1 MKKFLLSAFAMLL
14 ALTAGAQNFTV
25 EKSLNPQGVQAPAF
39 GAFKAPAKANL
50 AANQRLVGYF
60 DTDDCDNYVGVPRFT
75 GSNKVAIELTAD
87 DLAPYYGKKIAG
99 VRFNLGQGETSTG
112 VFVQNLTL
120 ENGQIV
126 DMADVATSDK
136 SVTSAAGATN
146 TGEWH
151 EVMFDNKVE
160 LSSSFQELFVGF
172 NYKQTSSNYPIG
184 VNSKVD
190 GPFFMYANI
199 PSSQGGKGAAWYQFQ
214 SGGMGL
220 AIQLIVEGE
229 FGQNNVQPLD
239 FGNVMVA
246 KGKTKN
252 VAVKFR
258 NLGSKFTSI
267 DYTISLDGKAGAEQH
282 LDFGKDYG
290 VAGTHTIE
298 VPFAAASELGKNA
311 VTLTVTKVNGAE
323 NACAIK
329 TATGTLYT
337 VEKEFVKRSVVEQ
350 YTGTTCGFCPMGH
363 VAMHNMQEL
372 YGDQFVGIAMHQY
385 DPYDPMYNDFYNLGF
400 EGAPSCKVNRN
411 GAAMNPYSDMPKAFK
426 ASLEEMPL
434 VDVTVEGAFSEDTA
448 YVYAKASVESMISG
462 DYEIAYMLIAD
473 NLSGTTSKWKQHN
486 YLTQGA
492 RNNPYK
498 SKSSMPEDLQFLWD
512 EPSSYAATYNDVLI
526 ASSYVSSKN
535 KATLPSLVANGTV
548 NSYYTLTMPTKKALK
563 NTIRSCGNEVYVIA
577 MVLDKKTGAIVNA
590 RKAKVAD
597 FGTTGIEN
605 VNNSSEATVVARY
618 NVNGVQIAAPVKG
631 INIVKMSDGTTH
643 KVLVK

>member
-60 DTDDCDNYVGVPRFT
+60 DTDDCDNYVGIPSYI
-75 GSNKVAIELTAD
+75 GNNKVAIELTAD

-99 VRFNLGQGETSTG
+99 VRFNLGQGNTANG

-126 DMADVATSDK
+126 DMTEIASSDK

-160 LSSSFQELFVGF
+160 LSSSFQNLFVGF

-190 GPFFMYANI
+190 GPFFVYANI
-199 PSSQGGKGAAWYQFQ
+199 PASQGGNGAAWYQFQ

-220 AIQLIVEGE
+220 AIQLIVEGD
-229 FGQNNVQPLD
+229 FAPNAVQPLD
-239 FGNVMVA
+239 FGNMVIE

-290 VAGTHTIE
+290 VGGTHTVEI
-298 VPFAAASELGKNA
+298 PFAADSKIGTST
-311 VTLTVTKVNGAE
+311 VTLTITKVNGVE
-323 NACAIK
+323 NANATK

-337 VEKEFVKRSVVEQ
+337 VEREFVKRSVVEEG
-350 YTGTTCGFCPMGH
+350 TGTDCGYCPRGH
-363 VAMHNMQEL
+363 VAMHNMHNL
-372 YGDQFVGIAMHQY
+372 YGDQFIGIALHQRSST
-385 DPYDPMYNDFYNLGF
+385 DPMYNVSYNLGF
-400 EGAPSCKVNRN
+400 TSFPQCMVNRSN
-411 GAAMNPYSDMPKAFK
+411 NFWDPYEQMPAVLK
-426 ASLEEMPL
+426 ASLNETALAE
-434 VDVTVEGAFSEDTA
+434 VTVAGTFAEEDTKVNA
-448 YVYAKASVESMISG
+448 TASVESLVAG
-462 DYEIAYMLIAD
+462 DYNLAFMLTAD
-473 NLSGTTSKWKQHN
+473 GLTGKTNSWKQQN
-486 YLTQGA
+486 YFCKGHA
-492 RNNPYK
+492 GNPYK
-498 SKSSMPEDLQFLWD
+498 SKSSMPEDIQFLWD
-512 EPSSYAATYNDVLI
+512 KGSSYVETYNDVLI
-526 ASSYVSSKN
+526 SSSYVNNNN
-535 KATLPSLVANGTV
+535 KATLPTLVANGTV
-548 NSYYTLTMPTKKALK
+548 SSEYTLKMPTKRTLK
-563 NTIRSCGNEVYVIA
+563 EAIKHDQVYVVA
-577 MVLDKKTGAIVNA
+577 LLLDKKTGAIVNA
-590 RKAKVAD
+590 GRARVT
-597 FGTTGIEN
+597 GSTGIED
-605 VNNSSEATVVARY
+605 VTTGSEATVVARY

-631 INIVKMSDGTTH
+631 INIVKMSDGTTR

>member
-60 DTDDCDNYVGVPRFT
+60 DTDDCDNYVGVPKFT

-151 EVMFDNKVE
+151 EVMFDQKVE
-160 LSSSFQELFVGF
+160 LNSSFQNLFVGF

-199 PSSQGGKGAAWYQFQ
+199 PASQGGNGAAWYQFQ

-220 AIQLIVEGE
+220 AIQLIVEGD

-246 KGKTKN
+246 KGKIKN
-252 VAVKFR
+252 VAISFR

-267 DYTISLDGKAGAEQH
+267 DYTIALDGKAGAEQH
-282 LDFGKDYG
+282 LDFGKDFG
-290 VAGTHTIE
+290 LGGTHTVEI
-298 VPFAAASELGKNA
+298 PFAAASELGNNA
-311 VTLTVTKVNGAE
+311 ITLTVTKVNGAE

-337 VEKEFVKRSVVEQ
+337 VEREFVKRSVVEQ
-350 YTGTTCGFCPMGH
+350 FTGTGCGNCPSGH
-363 VAMHNMQEL
+363 VAMHNMHNL
-372 YGDQFVGIAMHQY
+372 YGDQFIGIALHQFNQS
-385 DPYDPMYNDFYNLGF
+385 DPMYNISYDLGF
-400 EGAPSCKVNRN
+400 TGAPQCMVNRSS
-411 GAAMNPYSDMPKAFK
+411 GVLAPYEQMPEVLK
-426 ASLEEMPL
+426 ASLNEIALAE
-434 VDVTVEGAFSEDTA
+434 VTVAGTFTDEDTKVNA
-448 YVYAKASVESMISG
+448 TASVESLVAG
-462 DYEIAYMLIAD
+462 DYNIAFMLTAD
-473 NLSGTTSKWKQHN
+473 GLTGTTKSWKQSN
-486 YLTQGA
+486 YFCKGGGRYNSQA
-492 RNNPYK
+492 
-498 SKSSMPEDLQFLWD
+498 SMPDDLKFLWD
-512 EPSSYAATYNDVLI
+512 MGSSYVETYNDVLI
-526 ASSYVSSKN
+526 ASSYVSSNN
-535 KATLPSLVANGTV
+535 KATLPTLIANGTV
-548 NSYYTLTMPTKKALK
+548 SSEYTMKMPTKVALKKALK
-563 NTIRSCGNEVYVIA
+563 LDQIYVVA
-577 MVLDKKTGAIVNA
+577 LLLDKKTGAIVNA
-590 RKAKVAD
+590 GRARVT
-597 FGTTGIEN
+597 GSTGIEN

-631 INIVKMSDGTTH
+631 INIVKMSDGTTR

>member
-60 DTDDCDNYVGVPRFT
+60 DTDDCDNYVGVPKFT

-136 SVTSAAGATN
+136 SVTSAAGAKN

-151 EVMFDNKVE
+151 EVMFDQKVE
-160 LSSSFQELFVGF
+160 LNSSFQNLFVGF

-220 AIQLIVEGE
+220 AIQLIVEGD

-252 VAVKFR
+252 VAISFR

-267 DYTISLDGKAGAEQH
+267 DYTIALDGKAGAEQH
-282 LDFGKDYG
+282 LDFGKDFG
-290 VAGTHTIE
+290 VGGTHTVEI
-298 VPFAAASELGKNA
+298 PFAADSKIGTST
-311 VTLTVTKVNGAE
+311 VTLTITKVNGE
-323 NACAIK
+323 KNANATK

-337 VEKEFVKRSVVEQ
+337 VEKEFVKRFVVEEG
-350 YTGTTCGFCPMGH
+350 TGTDCGYCPRGH
-363 VAMHNMQEL
+363 VAMHNMHNL
-372 YGDQFVGIAMHQY
+372 YGDQFIGIALHQRSAT
-385 DPYDPMYNDFYNLGF
+385 DPMYNVSYDLRFTSF
-400 EGAPSCKVNRN
+400 PQCMVNRSN
-411 GAAMNPYSDMPKAFK
+411 NFWDPYEQMPTVLK
-426 ASLEEMPL
+426 ASLNEIALAE
-434 VDVTVEGAFSEDTA
+434 VTVAGTFAEEDTKVNA
-448 YVYAKASVESMISG
+448 TASVESLVAG
-462 DYEIAYMLIAD
+462 DYNLAFMLTAD
-473 NLSGTTSKWKQHN
+473 GLTGKTNSWKQQN
-486 YLTQGA
+486 YFCKGHA
-492 RNNPYK
+492 GNPYK
-498 SKSSMPEDLQFLWD
+498 SKSSMPEDIQFLWD
-512 EPSSYAATYNDVLI
+512 KGSSYVETYNDVLI
-526 ASSYVSSKN
+526 SSSYVNNNN
-535 KATLPSLVANGTV
+535 KATLPTLVANGTV
-548 NSYYTLTMPTKKALK
+548 SSEYTLKMPTKKTLK
-563 NTIRSCGNEVYVIA
+563 EAIKHDQVYVVA
-577 MVLDKKTGAIVNA
+577 LLLDKKTGAIVNA
-590 RKAKVAD
+590 GRARVT
-597 FGTTGIEN
+597 GSTGIED
-605 VNNSSEATVVARY
+605 VTTGTEATVVARY

-631 INIVKMSDGTTH
+631 INIVKMSDGTTR

>member
-126 DMADVATSDK
+126 DMTDVATSDK

-151 EVMFDNKVE
+151 EVMFDQKVE
-160 LSSSFQELFVGF
+160 LSSSFQNLFVGF

-220 AIQLIVEGE
+220 AIQLIVEGD

-252 VAVKFR
+252 VAISFR

-267 DYTISLDGKAGAEQH
+267 DYTIALDGKAGAEQH
-282 LDFGKDYG
+282 LDFGKDFG
-290 VAGTHTIE
+290 LGGTHTVEI
-298 VPFAAASELGKNA
+298 PFAAASELGKNA
-311 VTLTVTKVNGAE
+311 ITLTVTKVNGAE

-337 VEKEFVKRSVVEQ
+337 VEREFVKRSVVEQ
-350 YTGTTCGFCPMGH
+350 FTGTGCGNCPSGH
-363 VAMHNMQEL
+363 VAMHNMHNL
-372 YGDQFVGIAMHQY
+372 YGDQFIGIALHQFNQS
-385 DPYDPMYNDFYNLGF
+385 DPMYNASYDLGF
-400 EGAPSCKVNRN
+400 TGAPQCMVNRSS
-411 GAAMNPYSDMPKAFK
+411 GVLAPYEQMPEVLK
-426 ASLEEMPL
+426 ASLDEIAL
-434 VDVTVEGAFSEDTA
+434 TDVTVTGTFAEEDTKVNA
-448 YVYAKASVESMISG
+448 TASVESLVAG
-462 DYEIAYMLIAD
+462 DYNIAFMLTAD
-473 NLSGTTSKWKQHN
+473 GLTGTTKSWKQSN
-486 YLTQGA
+486 YFCKGGGRYNSQA
-492 RNNPYK
+492 
-498 SKSSMPEDLQFLWD
+498 SMPDDLKFLWD
-512 EPSSYAATYNDVLI
+512 MGSSYVETYNDVLI
-526 ASSYVSSKN
+526 ASSYVNSNN
-535 KATLPSLVANGTV
+535 KATLPTLVANGTV
-548 NSYYTLTMPTKKALK
+548 SSEYTMKMPTKVALKKALK
-563 NTIRSCGNEVYVIA
+563 LNQIYVVA
-577 MVLDKKTGAIVNA
+577 LLLDKKTGAIVNA
-590 RKAKVAD
+590 GRARVT
-597 FGTTGIEN
+597 GSTGIED
-605 VNNSSEATVVARY
+605 VTTGTEATVVARY

-631 INIVKMSDGTTH
+631 INIVKMSDGTTR

>member
-160 LSSSFQELFVGF
+160 LSSSFQNLFVGF

-220 AIQLIVEGE
+220 AIQLIVEGD

-252 VAVKFR
+252 VAISFR

-267 DYTISLDGKAGAEQH
+267 DYTIALDGKAGAEQH
-282 LDFGKDYG
+282 LDFGKDFG
-290 VAGTHTIE
+290 LGGTHSVEI
-298 VPFAAASELGKNA
+298 PFAAASELGA
-311 VTLTVTKVNGAE
+311 STVTLTITKVNGEE
-323 NACAIK
+323 NACVK
-329 TATGTLYT
+329 NSATGTLYT
-337 VEKEFVKRSVVEQ
+337 VEREFVKRSVAEQ
-350 YTGTTCGFCPMGH
+350 FTGTGCGNCPSGH
-363 VAMHNMQEL
+363 VAMHNMHNL
-372 YGDQFVGIAMHQY
+372 YGDQFIGIALHQFNAS
-385 DPYDPMYNDFYNLGF
+385 DPMYNASYDLGF
-400 EGAPSCKVNRN
+400 TGAPQCMVNRSS
-411 GAAMNPYSDMPKAFK
+411 GILAPYEQMPEVLK
-426 ASLEEMPL
+426 ASLDEIAL
-434 VDVTVEGAFSEDTA
+434 TDVTVTGTFAEEDTKVNA
-448 YVYAKASVESMISG
+448 TASVESLVAG
-462 DYEIAYMLIAD
+462 DYNIAFMLTAD
-473 NLSGTTSKWKQHN
+473 GLTGTTNSWKQSN
-486 YLTQGA
+486 YFCKGGG
-492 RNNPYK
+492 RYS
-498 SKSSMPEDLQFLWD
+498 SKASMPDDLKHLWD
-512 EPSSYAATYNDVLI
+512 MGSSYVETYNDVLI
-526 ASSYVSSKN
+526 ASSYVSSNN
-535 KATLPSLVANGTV
+535 KATLPTLVANGTV
-548 NSYYTLTMPTKKALK
+548 SSEYTMKMPTKVALKKALK
-563 NTIRSCGNEVYVIA
+563 LDQIYVVA
-577 MVLDKKTGAIVNA
+577 VLLDKKTGAIVNA
-590 RKAKVAD
+590 GRARVT
-597 FGTTGIEN
+597 GSTGIED
-605 VNNSSEATVVARY
+605 VTTGTEATVVARY

-631 INIVKMSDGTTH
+631 INIVKMSDGTTR

>member
-60 DTDDCDNYVGVPRFT
+60 DTDDCDNYVGVPKFT

-160 LSSSFQELFVGF
+160 LSSSFQNLFVGF

-184 VNSKVD
+184 VNSKVE

-252 VAVKFR
+252 VAISFR

-282 LDFGKDYG
+282 LDFGKDFG
-290 VAGTHTIE
+290 LGGTHTVEI
-298 VPFAAASELGKNA
+298 PFAAASELGKNA
-311 VTLTVTKVNGAE
+311 ITLTVTKVNGAE

-337 VEKEFVKRSVVEQ
+337 VEREFVKRSVVEQ
-350 YTGTTCGFCPMGH
+350 FTGTGCGNCPSGH
-363 VAMHNMQEL
+363 VAMHNMHNL
-372 YGDQFVGIAMHQY
+372 YGDQFIGIALHQFNQS
-385 DPYDPMYNDFYNLGF
+385 DPMYNISYDLGF
-400 EGAPSCKVNRN
+400 TGAPQCMVNRSS
-411 GAAMNPYSDMPKAFK
+411 GVLAPYEQMPEVLK
-426 ASLEEMPL
+426 ASLNEIALAE
-434 VDVTVEGAFSEDTA
+434 VTVAGTFADEDTKVNA
-448 YVYAKASVESMISG
+448 TASVESLVAG
-462 DYEIAYMLIAD
+462 DYNIAFMLTAD
-473 NLSGTTSKWKQHN
+473 GLTGKTTSWKQQN
-486 YLTQGA
+486 YFCKGGGRYNSQA
-492 RNNPYK
+492 
-498 SKSSMPEDLQFLWD
+498 SMPDDLKFLWNKGSAYY
-512 EPSSYAATYNDVLI
+512 ETYNDVLI
-526 ASSYVSSKN
+526 ASSYVSSNN
-535 KATLPSLVANGTV
+535 KATLPTLVANGTV
-548 NSYYTLTMPTKKALK
+548 SSEYTMKMPTKVALKKALK
-563 NTIRSCGNEVYVIA
+563 LDQIYVVA
-577 MVLDKKTGAIVNA
+577 LLLDKKTGAIVNA
-590 RKAKVAD
+590 GRARVT
-597 FGTTGIEN
+597 GSTGIED
-605 VNNSSEATVVARY
+605 VTTGTEPTVVARY

-631 INIVKMSDGTTH
+631 INIVKMSDGTTR

>member
-25 EKSLNPQGVQAPAF
+25 DKSPNPLGVQAPAF

-60 DTDDCDNYVGVPRFT
+60 DTDDCDNYVGVVNFT
-75 GSNKVAIELTAD
+75 GNNKVAIELTAD

-99 VRFNLGQGETSTG
+99 VRFNLGQGETANG
-112 VFVQNLTL
+112 VFVQSLTL
-120 ENGQIV
+120 ENDQIV
-126 DMADVATSDK
+126 DMADVATSNE

-160 LSSSFQELFVGF
+160 LNSSFQGLFVGF

-184 VNSKVD
+184 VNSNTD
-190 GPFFMYANI
+190 GPFFVYANI
-199 PSSQGGKGAAWYQFQ
+199 PASQGGSGAAWYQFQ

-229 FGQNNVQPLD
+229 FGQNNVQPLE
-239 FGNVMVA
+239 FGNVMIA

-290 VAGTHTIE
+290 VAGTHTVE

-311 VTLTVTKVNGAE
+311 VTLTVTKVNGEE

-337 VEKEFVKRSVVEQ
+337 AVKEFVKRSVVEEF
-350 YTGTTCGFCPMGH
+350 TGTGCGWCPRGH
-363 VAMHNMQEL
+363 VGMHKMRDL

-385 DPYDPMYNDFYNLGF
+385 NSGDPMYYNSYTLNF
-400 EGAPSCKVNRN
+400 QDAPSCMVNRSS
-411 GAAMNPYSDMPKAFK
+411 GDLDPYSDLPKAFK
-426 ASLEEMPL
+426 ASLSEMPL

-448 YVYAKASVESMISG
+448 YVYAKASVESLVSG
-462 DYEIAYMLIAD
+462 DYDIAYMLVAD
-473 NLSGTTSKWKQHN
+473 NLSGTTSKWKQSN
-486 YLTQGA
+486 YFAKGSGA
-492 RNNPYK
+492 YN
-498 SKSSMPEDLQFLWD
+498 SKSSIPEDLQYLWD
-512 EPSSYAATYNDVLI
+512 EGSSYAATYNDVLI
-526 ASSYVSSKN
+526 SSSYVSKKN

-548 NSYYTLTMPTKKALK
+548 NSYYTLTMPTKNELK
-563 NTIRSCGNEVYVIA
+563 KTIRSCGNEVYVVA
-577 MVLDKKTGAIVNA
+577 VVLDKKTGAIVNA

-605 VNNSSEATVVARY
+605 VNNNSEATVVARY

-631 INIVKMSDGTTH
+631 INIVKMSDGTTR

>member
-25 EKSLNPQGVQAPAF
+25 ERSLNPQGVQAPAF

-60 DTDDCDNYVGVPRFT
+60 DTDDCDNYVGVPKFT

-136 SVTSAAGATN
+136 SVTSAAGAKN

-151 EVMFDNKVE
+151 EVMFDQKVE
-160 LSSSFQELFVGF
+160 LNSSFQNLFVGF

-220 AIQLIVEGE
+220 AIQLIVEGD

-252 VAVKFR
+252 VAISFR

-282 LDFGKDYG
+282 LDFGKDFG
-290 VAGTHTIE
+290 VGGTHTVEI
-298 VPFAAASELGKNA
+298 PFTADSKIGTST
-311 VTLTVTKVNGAE
+311 VTLTITKVNGE
-323 NACAIK
+323 KNANATK

-337 VEKEFVKRSVVEQ
+337 VEREFVKRFVVEEG
-350 YTGTTCGFCPMGH
+350 TGTDCGYCPRGH
-363 VAMHNMQEL
+363 VAMHNMHNL
-372 YGDQFVGIAMHQY
+372 YGDQFIGIALHQRSAT
-385 DPYDPMYNDFYNLGF
+385 DPMYNVSYDLRFTSF
-400 EGAPSCKVNRN
+400 PQCMVNRSN
-411 GAAMNPYSDMPKAFK
+411 NFWDPYEQMPTVLK
-426 ASLEEMPL
+426 ASLNEIALAE
-434 VDVTVEGAFSEDTA
+434 VTVAGTFAEEDTKVNA
-448 YVYAKASVESMISG
+448 TASVESLVAG
-462 DYEIAYMLIAD
+462 DYNLAFMLTAD
-473 NLSGTTSKWKQHN
+473 GLTGKTNSWKQQN
-486 YLTQGA
+486 YFCKGHA
-492 RNNPYK
+492 GNPYK
-498 SKSSMPEDLQFLWD
+498 SKSSMPEDIQFLWD
-512 EPSSYAATYNDVLI
+512 KGSSYVETYNDVLI
-526 ASSYVSSKN
+526 SSSYVNNNN
-535 KATLPSLVANGTV
+535 KATLPTLVANGTV
-548 NSYYTLTMPTKKALK
+548 SSEYTLKMPTKKTLK
-563 NTIRSCGNEVYVIA
+563 EAIKHDQVYVVA
-577 MVLDKKTGAIVNA
+577 LLLDKKTGAIVNA
-590 RKAKVAD
+590 GRARVT
-597 FGTTGIEN
+597 GSTGIED
-605 VNNSSEATVVARY
+605 VTTGTEATVVARY

-631 INIVKMSDGTTH
+631 INIVKMSDGTTR

>member
-25 EKSLNPQGVQAPAF
+25 EKSPNPQGVQAPAF

-60 DTDDCDNYVGVPRFT
+60 DTDDCDNYVGVPNFT
-75 GSNKVAIELTAD
+75 GNNKVAIELTAD

-126 DMADVATSDK
+126 DMTEIATSDK
-136 SVTSAAGATN
+136 SVTSAAGAKN

-151 EVMFDNKVE
+151 EVMFDQKVE
-160 LSSSFQELFVGF
+160 LNSSFQNLFVGF

-199 PSSQGGKGAAWYQFQ
+199 PASQGGNGENWYQFQ

-220 AIQLIVEGE
+220 AIQLIVEGD
-229 FGQNNVQPLD
+229 FGQNNVQPLN

-290 VAGTHTIE
+290 VGGTHTVEI
-298 VPFAAASELGKNA
+298 PFAADSKIGTST
-311 VTLTVTKVNGAE
+311 VTLTVTKVNGVE
-323 NACAIK
+323 NANATK

-337 VEKEFVKRSVVEQ
+337 VEREFVKRSVVEEG
-350 YTGTTCGFCPMGH
+350 TGTDCGYCPRGH
-363 VAMHNMQEL
+363 VVMHNMHNL
-372 YGDQFVGIAMHQY
+372 YGDQFIGIALHQRSST
-385 DPYDPMYNDFYNLGF
+385 DPMYNVSYDLGF
-400 EGAPSCKVNRN
+400 TSFPQCMVNRSN
-411 GAAMNPYSDMPKAFK
+411 NFWDPYEQMPAVLK
-426 ASLEEMPL
+426 ASLNEIALAE
-434 VDVTVEGAFSEDTA
+434 VTVAGTFAEEDTKVNA
-448 YVYAKASVESMISG
+448 TASVESLVAG
-462 DYEIAYMLIAD
+462 DYNLAFMLTAD
-473 NLSGTTSKWKQHN
+473 GLTGKTNSWKQQN
-486 YLTQGA
+486 YFCKGHA
-492 RNNPYK
+492 GNPYK
-498 SKSSMPEDLQFLWD
+498 SKSSMPEDIQFLWD
-512 EPSSYAATYNDVLI
+512 KGSSYVETYNDVLI
-526 ASSYVSSKN
+526 SSSYVNNNN
-535 KATLPSLVANGTV
+535 KATLPTLVANGTV
-548 NSYYTLTMPTKKALK
+548 SSEYTLKMPTKRTLK
-563 NTIRSCGNEVYVIA
+563 EAIKHDQVYVVA
-577 MVLDKKTGAIVNA
+577 LLLDKKTGAIVNA
-590 RKAKVAD
+590 GRARVT
-597 FGTTGIEN
+597 GSTGIEN

-631 INIVKMSDGTTH
+631 INIVKMSDGTTR